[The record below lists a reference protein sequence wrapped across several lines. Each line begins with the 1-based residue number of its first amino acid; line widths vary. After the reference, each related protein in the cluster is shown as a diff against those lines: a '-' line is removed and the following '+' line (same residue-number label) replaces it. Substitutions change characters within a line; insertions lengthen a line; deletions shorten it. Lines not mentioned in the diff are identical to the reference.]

1 MILVHTAVS
10 CSPQHQPPV
19 FLPLRRHMHARVWL
33 LTWLFSVSLIGWRW
47 PVTELIAS
55 SMIHSCDA
63 SWSTT
68 NRQQD
73 GKRTAWRCNTFDFRN
88 RTREKIRFFTQA
100 VAGCCTPMSCLM
112 EIERW
117 KLNFRREDILYFC
130 CRMRILLQLSGRHD
144 PFWRPLLVL
153 QSIKTINKSKSYLSI
168 KEDLQKKQTDAKFTT
183 PAAKMQLKQSVSD
196 LTSLEG
202 KKVLI
207 RYVPMVLSCA
217 FVFDSTAAAAV
228 SVECFYFFSPTRRKK
243 PRVIFIDFCR
253 THKHAFVNK
262 MGLSPYETERRQR
275 LAFFNFFNLNT
286 FIGTQNCQHN
296 KNTASIL
303 TYHWKMVSL
312 RMIIGSVRRCQ
323 PWRRF
328 WIKVHLQSW
337 WVI

>member
-1 MILVHTAVS
+1 MQYVRFSKPNKGKDSLFHASRSRLLHSDVLSYGDREVEVEFSSWGYFVLLLSYAYPFAAVGPTRS
-10 CSPQHQPPV
+10 VLTPSLSLAEYQNDQQVEIVSFHK
-19 FLPLRRHMHARVWL
+19 RR
-33 LTWLFSVSLIGWRW
+33 
-47 PVTELIAS
+47 S
-55 SMIHSCDA
+55 S
-63 SWSTT
+63 
-68 NRQQD
+68 
-73 GKRTAWRCNTFDFRN
+73 
-88 RTREKIRFFTQA
+88 
-100 VAGCCTPMSCLM
+100 
-112 EIERW
+112 
-117 KLNFRREDILYFC
+117 
-130 CRMRILLQLSGRHD
+130 
-144 PFWRPLLVL
+144 
-153 QSIKTINKSKSYLSI
+153 
-168 KEDLQKKQTDAKFTT
+168 KKQTDAKFTT

-228 SVECFYFFSPTRRKK
+228 TVECFYFFSPTRRKK